1 MKQVSSHIPG
11 LDEILDGG
19 FTKPAS
25 ILISGSAGTGKTTF
39 AMQSIFNA
47 SEKGEV
53 CVYVTSLNEPIAVVN
68 NFMSK
73 LDFYKVSLISKGN
86 INYIPIGT
94 ETLDKGIYSFM
105 WNLEE
110 SVERLNPDR
119 VVIDPISI
127 IGQSLEGETKRRF
140 YYDLFL
146 RMKKWDALVIA
157 TADLPEEQL
166 LEDEISHVADGII
179 SLSNDLTGRNRVR
192 HLEILKMRG
201 QGYMSGKHPFSITN
215 KGIQLHRVH
224 DIPSTINYTQKRLST
239 GISGLDSMLMEGLIQ
254 GTCTLVQGNSGTG
267 KTILGSRFISE
278 GARCAET
285 GLIILP
291 GEPEDM
297 FITNSIESDMSE
309 LIGAGLIKLLP
320 LDLSNMQQGDLMLQM
335 PSLIYENGI
344 QRILIDGVD
353 RFDSIMDADVIQ
365 QCILRLSS
373 WAREIGITSMFT
385 TGKCESME
393 QLDRWMDTSIVLGTD
408 QKDGRTLKNIRIK
421 KMRGSSHDDHIRQLN
436 ISGEDIEVLL
446 PEDD

>member
-1 MKQVSSHIPG
+1 MKQVSSQIPG
-11 LDEILDGG
+11 LDEVLDGG

-25 ILISGSAGTGKTTF
+25 ILISGSAGTGKTTL

-47 SEKGEV
+47 SQEGEV
-53 CVYVTSLNEPIAVVN
+53 CVYVTSLNEPIAMVN

-127 IGQSLEGETKRRF
+127 IGKSLEGETKRRF

-157 TADLPEEQL
+157 TADLPEKQL
-166 LEDEISHVADGII
+166 IEDEISHVADGII

-215 KGIQLHRVH
+215 KGIQLHRIH
-224 DIPSTINYTQKRLST
+224 NIPSTIKYNQKRLST
-239 GISGLDSMLMEGLIQ
+239 GIGGLDTMLNGGLIQ
-254 GTCTLVQGNSGTG
+254 GTCTLLQGDSGTG
-267 KTILGSRFISE
+267 KTIAGNRFIAQ
-278 GARCAET
+278 GARYGES
-285 GLIILP
+285 GLIIS
-291 GEPEDM
+291 PEGPEEM
-297 FITNSIESDMSE
+297 MVLNSIEPDMSE
-309 LIGAGLIKLLP
+309 LIDSGMIKLLP
-320 LDLSNMQQGDLMLQM
+320 LDLSTLQTGELMLQL
-335 PSLIYENGI
+335 PSLISDNGI
-344 QRILIDGVD
+344 ERVLIDGVD
-353 RFDSIMDADVIQ
+353 RFDSIMDANDIQ
-365 QCILRLSS
+365 QCIMRLSA
-373 WAREIGITSMFT
+373 WAREIGITSLFT
-385 TGKCESME
+385 TGNCEGLQ
-393 QLDRWMDTSIVLGTD
+393 QLDRWMDTSIVLGLD
-408 QKDGRTLKNIRIK
+408 QKKDRIIKNIHIK
-421 KMRGSSHDDHIRQLN
+421 KMKGSGHDDHIRQLDICKDN
-436 ISGEDIEVLL
+436 IEVLL
-446 PEDD
+446 PEED